1 MVFSKKTIVTHNG
14 SFHADDVFAV
24 ATIVLAFP
32 KEKFKIVRTRDEARV
47 NKADFVVDVGRIF
60 DENKMCFDHHQE
72 GGAGKRENGLSE
84 QAGIPYASFGLV
96 WKKFG
101 EKICGANQA
110 KIIDGRL
117 VSFIDAGDNGVD
129 LVEEK
134 KGVYNYSISTLVS
147 VFNSTSLEKDQNDK
161 TFLELVELAKKVIQR
176 EIAAAEEFVLSEK
189 KIVDA
194 YNVAE
199 DKRLI
204 ILDEQIDKVIIND
217 VLQKFPEVLF
227 VIHPYH
233 KLGSAVRAVRKNPSN
248 FESRKN
254 LPKVWAGK
262 IDEELQKI
270 TGVPDALF
278 CHNARFVAN
287 AKSRE
292 GALALAKLALE
303 EVESS

>member
-1 MVFSKKTIVTHNG
+1 MFKKKKTIITHNG

-24 ATIVLAFP
+24 ATIQLAFP
-32 KEKFKIVRTRDEARV
+32 KEKFQIVRTRDEARV
-47 NKADFVVDVGRIF
+47 NNGDFVVDVGRIY
-60 DENKMCFDHHQE
+60 DENTLRFDHHQE
-72 GGAGKRENGLSE
+72 GGAGKRENT
-84 QAGIPYASFGLV
+84 IPYASFGLV

-101 EKICGANQA
+101 EKVCGADQS
-110 KIIDGRL
+110 KIIDSRL

-134 KGVYNYSISTLVS
+134 KGIGNYSISTLVS

-161 TFLELVELAKKVIQR
+161 TFLELVELAQKIIQR

-189 KIVDA
+189 KIIEA
-194 YNVAE
+194 YNLAE

-217 VLQKFPEVLF
+217 VLQKFPDVLF

-233 KLGSAVRAVRKNPSN
+233 KLGSAVRAVRKNTSS

-254 LPKVWAGK
+254 LPKAWAGK

-270 TGVPDALF
+270 TGVSDALF

-287 AKSRE
+287 TKSRE
-292 GALALAKLALE
+292 GALKLAKIALE
-303 EVESS
+303 TNE